1 MSISSTSSGDPSLIS
16 FVFESIETIAET
28 DTEDEERVGAGE
40 FGSKDWVVIG
50 DDDPEIS
57 REGLSGRLVSS

>member
-1 MSISSTSSGDPSLIS
+1 MIS
-16 FVFESIETIAET
+16 FVLESIETIAET